1 MNKPL
6 GFGGFPPLD
15 ANYTMCPNVFF
26 DRIVGFHEPC
36 VVNVVAIL
44 IRETLGWLNQ
54 HGRGRK
60 IEAELPLSTF
70 VKHGLS
76 QETARKGLRLAA
88 AAGFIIKTEVPS
100 PKDPARYALRWE
112 DPKVQKDAIK
122 EERRALQARR
132 TKSGGL
138 RDNFTKKTVLKSR
151 VLKSSTLKS
160 RVLKSRVLKSRVLKS
175 KESLNRS
182 SPEKKEESSKGL
194 TSSLGK
200 EPDILDSLPADQWA
214 PLEAEAR
221 SRVIAETADPVR
233 QLAKDGK
240 AWTSVKPMMRKLLT
254 EIR

>member
-1 MNKPL
+1 MNEPSA
-6 GFGGFPPLD
+6 FGGFPPLD

-160 RVLKSRVLKSRVLKS
+160 RVLDFSTPIN
-175 KESLNRS
+175 KESLNKS

-194 TSSLGK
+194 TSSSGEEL
-200 EPDILDSLPADQWA
+200 DILDSLPADQWA
-214 PLEAEAR
+214 PLEVKAR
-221 SRVIAETADPVR
+221 ARVIAETADPVR

>member
-1 MNKPL
+1 MNEPL

-160 RVLKSRVLKSRVLKS
+160 RVLDFSTPIN
-175 KESLNRS
+175 KESLNKS

-194 TSSLGK
+194 TSSSGEEL
-200 EPDILDSLPADQWA
+200 DILDSLPADQWA
-214 PLEAEAR
+214 TLEAEAR
-221 SRVIAETADPVR
+221 AQVIAETADPVR

-254 EIR
+254 ESR

>member
-1 MNKPL
+1 MNEPL

-160 RVLKSRVLKSRVLKS
+160 RVLKSSTPIN
-175 KESLNRS
+175 KESLNKS
-182 SPEKKEESSKGL
+182 SPEKKEESLKGL
-194 TSSLGK
+194 TSSSGE
-200 EPDILDSLPADQWA
+200 EPDILDSLSEDQWA
-214 PLEAEAR
+214 PLEAAAR
-221 SRVIAETADPVR
+221 IRVIAETADPVR
-233 QLAKDGK
+233 KLAKDGK
-240 AWTSVKPMMRKLLT
+240 AWTSVKPMMRKLLM
-254 EIR
+254 ENR

>member
-1 MNKPL
+1 MNEPL

-54 HGRGRK
+54 YGRGRK

-160 RVLKSRVLKSRVLKS
+160 RVLKSSTPIS

-194 TSSLGK
+194 TSSLFQK

-214 PLEAEAR
+214 ALETDAR
-221 SRVIAETADPVR
+221 TRVIAETADPVR
-233 QLAKDGK
+233 RLAKDGK

-254 EIR
+254 ESR

>member
-1 MNKPL
+1 MNEQL

-160 RVLKSRVLKSRVLKS
+160 RVLDFSTPIN
-175 KESLNRS
+175 KESLNKS

-194 TSSLGK
+194 TSSSGE

-214 PLEAEAR
+214 TLEAEAR
-221 SRVIAETADPVR
+221 AQVIAETADPVR

-254 EIR
+254 ESR